1 MRRLARLARLLPL
14 VPLGLGA
21 IGLAFGGAVPT
32 RAADGAPE
40 AWILPTTGVVDG
52 VMASY
57 LGDGIAKADRE
68 GAAIVVVKL
77 NTPGGSLDA
86 TQRITSALLEAP
98 LPVIVWVAPAGGRAA
113 SAGTFITL
121 AAHLAWM
128 APGTNIGAASPISSS
143 GEDMGGTLGEK
154 VKNDAIANIRAIA
167 EARGRN
173 VDWAV
178 STVASAKSSPASE
191 AVAVGAVDGI
201 AASLSDVLAFANGRE
216 VTVKGQKVTL
226 NLAGASV
233 DQLGMNPGQA
243 FLHLLSDPNIAFIL
257 FALGF
262 YGLLFELIHPNFV
275 TGILGGL
282 ALILAFIGSG
292 SLPLNVA
299 GVLLLG
305 LAVLLLF
312 LEATVPSH
320 GLLTIGGLVCFVLGA
335 STFYTTP
342 GPGFPNAQVSWPVVA
357 VMAGLGV
364 VFALVVLRAAVL
376 SRRMKPTA
384 VSPGLSFGGTGT
396 VGVVGEVRHALDP
409 EGSVYV
415 AGEEWSARSAIA
427 APIPRGTRVRVVAQD
442 GLVLVVE
449 PMTADQSAVAPARS

>member
-1 MRRLARLARLLPL
+1 MQ
-14 VPLGLGA
+14 G
-21 IGLAFGGAVPT
+21 
-32 RAADGAPE
+32 
-40 AWILPTTGVVDG
+40 
-52 VMASY
+52 
-57 LGDGIAKADRE
+57 
-68 GAAIVVVKL
+68 
-77 NTPGGSLDA
+77 
-86 TQRITSALLEAP
+86 
-98 LPVIVWVAPAGGRAA
+98 
-113 SAGTFITL
+113 
-121 AAHLAWM
+121 
-128 APGTNIGAASPISSS
+128 
-143 GEDMGGTLGEK
+143 
-154 VKNDAIANIRAIA
+154 
-167 EARGRN
+167 
-173 VDWAV
+173 
-178 STVASAKSSPASE
+178 
-191 AVAVGAVDGI
+191 
-201 AASLSDVLAFANGRE
+201 
-216 VTVKGQKVTL
+216 
-226 NLAGASV
+226 
-233 DQLGMNPGQA
+233 

-312 LEATVPSH
+312 LEATVPSP

-357 VMAGLGV
+357 VMAGLGVVFSRVVGRAGGRSRRFKPTAGGTGHTVGGPRPGGGV

>member
-143 GEDMGGTLGEK
+143 GEDIGGTLGEK
-154 VKNDAIANIRAIA
+154 VKNDAIANITAIA
-167 EARGRN
+167 QARGRP
-173 VDWAV
+173 VEWAV
-178 STVASAKSSPASE
+178 STVAEAKSYAAEE
-191 AVAVGAVDGI
+191 AVAAGAVDGI
-201 AASLSDVLAFANGRE
+201 ASTIEEVLRAADGRT
-216 VTVKGQKVTL
+216 VTVSGGRQVTL
-226 NLAGASV
+226 ATAAAV
-233 DQLGMNPGQA
+233 PVEVPMNPLQG
-243 FLHLLSDPNIAFIL
+243 FLHLLTDPNIAFIL
-257 FALGF
+257 FTVGF
-262 YGLLFELIHPNFV
+262 YGLIFEVQNPNV
-275 TGILGGL
+275 ATGVLGAICL
-282 ALILAFIGSG
+282 LLAFIGFG

-299 GVLLLG
+299 GLLL
-305 LAVLLLF
+305 LALGLLLVV
-312 LEATVPSH
+312 LETQITSH
-320 GLLTIGGLVCFVLGA
+320 GLLAAGAIVCVALGA
-335 STFYTTP
+335 AALYTEPGTP
-342 GPGFPNAQVSWPVVA
+342 TAPDVAVALPVIVVVA
-357 VMAGLGV
+357 GLTAA
-364 VFALVVLRAAVL
+364 FAALITLVAFRTRHLAQSPILVGSLRVIGEA
-376 SRRMKPTA
+376 
-384 VSPGLSFGGTGT
+384 GT
-396 VGVVGEVRHALDP
+396 VARPIDP
-409 EGSVYV
+409 LGSVLA
-415 AGEEWSARSAIA
+415 AGEEWTARSVDGR
-427 APIPRGTRVRVVAQD
+427 PIPRGVPVSVVRQD
-442 GLVLVVE
+442 GLTLYVE
-449 PMTADQSAVAPARS
+449 ATGALPAS